1 MGSNKT
7 FFWRASWKVK
17 VTGMEPPSRVK
28 SGLTLKTRSTALA
41 AATNGQRITGLVE
54 ILACVRHYNKI
65 HVLTIVGVLK
75 AGDPRLAGVEALDLD
90 SVLGSE
96 LGKLGVDVLDNAGV
110 NLLGD
115 HVGDRA
121 DRELANDLGGNDG
134 LGASG
139 RESSLNSVEGEGG
152 VAPAALQ
159 GIDMVVVDGVLGID
173 GVVEGLQ
180 VEVQWGVGGL
190 LGSCIQLRERNAK
203 VRRLRRLLEASTS
216 G

>member
-28 SGLTLKTRSTALA
+28 SGFTLKTRSTALA
-41 AATNGQRITGLVE
+41 AATSRDVTKLDTDSRKPQMCCHPKKKLP
-54 ILACVRHYNKI
+54 IL
-65 HVLTIVGVLK
+65 VLTIVRVLK
-75 AGDPRLAGVEALDLD
+75 AGDPRLAGVKALDLN
-90 SVLGSE
+90 SVLGTE

-110 NLLGD
+110 NLLGN

-121 DRELANDLGGNDG
+121 DRELANDLGGDDG
-134 LGASG
+134 LGTSG

-159 GIDMVVVDGVLGID
+159 SIDMVVVDGVLGINS
-173 GVVEGLQ
+173 VVESLQ
-180 VEVQWGVGGL
+180 VEVQWGVGSL
-190 LGSCIQLRERNAK
+190 LGS
-203 VRRLRRLLEASTS
+203 
-216 G
+216 